1 MQVQATFTLQ
11 RQSTGPRASAAGCIS
26 MVPYSPADAGIHN
39 PPGEGQ
45 TVFDGVV
52 CEQFQAINPE
62 VTPALATLQLTEE
75 IPKLWDPKSDKVIEF
90 AKCVSAAIGLVP
102 GPSPTVEVL
111 GIAFGGV
118 AALEGYHT
126 KALSLSEFGAE
137 GTDLLFQTLGAIAE
151 RTGHVRVGFLA
162 EVAAPAAKALVLFVA
177 HEFHKSNSPLEA
189 HRSPTGGHFVWL
201 HPNPTGVWLPTDG

>member
-1 MQVQATFTLQ
+1 MQVQATFTLP

-52 CEQFQAINPE
+52 CEQLQAINPE

-118 AALEGYHT
+118 EPW
-126 KALSLSEFGAE
+126 KA
-137 GTDLLFQTLGAIAE
+137 TTPKPYLF
-151 RTGHVRVGFLA
+151 
-162 EVAAPAAKALVLFVA
+162 
-177 HEFHKSNSPLEA
+177 
-189 HRSPTGGHFVWL
+189 RSSGPKVPICSFRPWEL
-201 HPNPTGVWLPTDG
+201 